1 MECVKRTML
10 ICCLQQVRVTVV
22 VMMMTERKEYVGSE
36 ELLFLHENIKLKLFK
51 IPSTKLQYLNNI
63 NPLFITKVSTAS

>member
-1 MECVKRTML
+1 
-10 ICCLQQVRVTVV
+10 
-22 VMMMTERKEYVGSE
+22 MMMTERKEYVGSE